1 MIKYPKG
8 KDYEENEAAEGEY
21 SALRIRRKPLCGPPL
36 NGWNNFDEAVA
47 LFAGGIRVICKL
59 CRLQLRE
66 EVSQAK
72 RRGKEK
78 EKERERGGEEGRE
91 REREREKLPFRAAPE
106 STSYKVKS
114 ERDTSWF
121 GTLLGLRLQIHDMND
136 NQPRRMIRF
145 ILDE

>member
-78 EKERERGGEEGRE
+78 ERERERGGGRGERE
-91 REREREKLPFRAAPE
+91 RERERSYLSGPRPKAPLIKLNLSEIPAGLAPC
-106 STSYKVKS
+106 
-114 ERDTSWF
+114 
-121 GTLLGLRLQIHDMND
+121 
-136 NQPRRMIRF
+136 
-145 ILDE
+145 